1 MAEGNRPDRV
11 AALIR
16 EELAELL
23 ARGVMKDPRIKMAS
37 ISDVKIAKDLKSA
50 KVYVQVIGTPEDR
63 VATIKGMQSAVGF
76 IRKELRERLSLR
88 QVPELTFFADESA
101 EKADKVLGLLAEIS
115 RKREEVALDAE
126 DGDEDAGEKDDDE

>member
-1 MAEGNRPDRV
+1 MKRYYIDTSAYLNV
-11 AALIR
+11 
-16 EELAELL
+16 LL
-23 ARGVMKDPRIKMAS
+23 GEDGH
-37 ISDVKIAKDLKSA
+37 VKIAKDLKSA

-115 RKREEVALDAE
+115 RKREEKALDAE
-126 DGDEDAGEKDDDE
+126 DGDEDSSEKDDDE